1 MLRAAT
7 RPQGNRAGQGCQSMV
22 PRLRVS
28 YWGDWAEMRTSWA
41 LGFTVK
47 VREGG
52 GVLNR
57 VFFSPPDGDS
67 PSRDGGEFGACPL
80 LRVVLR
86 VGSARVWGMGPW
98 LPSDSPGCTGGQ
110 WGPLT
115 SAGRQECRL
124 HTSSPQEELSED
136 ICEFVED
143 HIQENLP
150 VSWSHCLRAFLPLPT
165 GLSCPWGC
173 CVYTELPG
181 VGDELG
187 GGSLK
192 SQVVQFCRH
201 QPPHS
206 AHGGQSP
213 GLSFLL

>member
-86 VGSARVWGMGPW
+86 VGSARVWGLGPCS
-98 LPSDSPGCTGGQ
+98 LQTHLDAREATVGTTDLSREAGVQTTLFLSPEWTQRGH
-110 WGPLT
+110 L
-115 SAGRQECRL
+115 
-124 HTSSPQEELSED
+124 
-136 ICEFVED
+136 
-143 HIQENLP
+143 
-150 VSWSHCLRAFLPLPT
+150 
-165 GLSCPWGC
+165 
-173 CVYTELPG
+173 
-181 VGDELG
+181 
-187 GGSLK
+187 
-192 SQVVQFCRH
+192 
-201 QPPHS
+201 
-206 AHGGQSP
+206 
-213 GLSFLL
+213 